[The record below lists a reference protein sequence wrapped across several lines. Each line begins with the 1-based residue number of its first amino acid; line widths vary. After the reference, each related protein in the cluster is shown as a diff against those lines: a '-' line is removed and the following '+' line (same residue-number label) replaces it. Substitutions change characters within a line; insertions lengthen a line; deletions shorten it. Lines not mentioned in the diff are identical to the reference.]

1 VLPRGVAIEQIR
13 ILLVDLS
20 RLVGEMVERAV
31 ASQGDMVVVGRPT
44 TVGELVQRAGETEP
58 DVVIAGFH
66 DSRLPA
72 AYLELLLE
80 HPRMKV
86 LGLQEHEGQAWLY
99 ELRPEQIEIG
109 EVSPDDV
116 VHTIREAAQRS
127 LPR

>member
-1 VLPRGVAIEQIR
+1 MLPRGVAIEQIR

-31 ASQGDMVVVGRPT
+31 ASQEDMVVVGRTT
-44 TVGELVQRAGETEP
+44 TVGELVERAGETEP

-66 DSRLPA
+66 NSRLPA
-72 AYLELLLE
+72 VYLELLLE

-86 LGLQEHEGQAWLY
+86 LGLQEHDGQAWLY